1 MATVGVLKLADGNTV
16 VAVEAENAAG
26 DIVEVDEVVSPEGEI
41 IEVVETVQKASG
53 EVDEVKALKLPSGD
67 VEVIEAVKTPSGEIV
82 EVVEVVAS
90 EELREP
96 KAFANTAA
104 AVNVISNSV
113 VEEPSFEAPIIID
126 LTSGPEE
133 EEEVLV
139 TGDQPQIITFSSPQ
153 PVSNLGPVQKSNEV
167 VSFTP
172 LQQLDNIS
180 FEPFEDRA

>member
-1 MATVGVLKLADGNTV
+1 MCLLVGSSFACLLKRSLGR
-16 VAVEAENAAG
+16 AAARPLLYFRRGLECLLGLHQG
-26 DIVEVDEVVSPEGEI
+26 DIHGTAPGSIGE
-41 IEVVETVQKASG
+41 
-53 EVDEVKALKLPSGD
+53 
-67 VEVIEAVKTPSGEIV
+67 
-82 EVVEVVAS
+82 EVVAS

-126 LTSGPEE
+126 LTSGL

-139 TGDQPQIITFSSPQ
+139 TGDQPQIITFRSPQ

-180 FEPFEDRA
+180 FEPFEVRA

>member
-1 MATVGVLKLADGNTV
+1 MATVGVLKLPDGNTV
-16 VAVEAENAAG
+16 IAVEAEDAAG
-26 DIVEVDEVVSPEGEI
+26 DIVEVDEVVNPEGEV

-53 EVDEVKALKLPSGD
+53 EVDVVEAVKLPSGD

-126 LTSGPEE
+126 LTSGLE

-139 TGDQPQIITFSSPQ
+139 TGDQPQIITFRSPQ

-180 FEPFEDRA
+180 FEPFEVRA